1 MYRMSAI
8 SQDVS
13 SVGMAAAIEANLNAT
28 FSLVGSSP
36 ITELHDAPDTRWYI
50 TPKVPFPL
58 FNHVYFSS
66 LSQEEG
72 TEAKIE
78 EVKQHFAAHQVPFM
92 WSVGPFTR
100 PSDLGARLESYGLA
114 HADDLPGMAVDLQ
127 ALNEDIPFPAEL
139 AIERVSDAEMLK
151 NYIEVLRVGF
161 EMPGFVSEGFFELC
175 TAVGLTEESPLR
187 NYVGRLEGEVV
198 TTTSLALVAGVAG
211 IYNVATL
218 PKVRRQGLGAATTL
232 AALLEARQ
240 LGYRIGILQ
249 SSAMG
254 LSVYRSLGFEQYST
268 YSVYVGTAQE

>member
-1 MYRMSAI
+1 MSAI

-28 FSLVGSSP
+28 FSLLGSSP

-268 YSVYVGTAQE
+268 YSVYVGTAQK